1 MDVALISLCD
11 NFGGCCII
19 DIGVEDFSQSLNT
32 VLIAGLINSVVS
44 NSSRLST
51 ASQRLRDTRQDASKA
66 ELIHKQAENRG
77 KRALDFELRKLEMEI
92 KSREFEYRRRLE
104 LSRIEVI
111 EAKDTAELAE
121 FEAPMAKQELTE
133 LLQDANER
141 IVSPAAVLQVNTK
154 VDKDVKRSLQ
164 PLLEE
169 IEQRQYSIKICLR
182 LQVVIFLIDAPT
194 QRYPTQ
200 QQTNLLSPFG
210 STALLNTLVATME
223 KTGISHDLPAVEI
236 QKFDGSPQSFP
247 IFRRRFYHMIQS
259 KPIDEDVAP
268 FSVLEGPPLEAV
280 KRYEIVTDDIT

>member
-1 MDVALISLCD
+1 
-11 NFGGCCII
+11 
-19 DIGVEDFSQSLNT
+19 
-32 VLIAGLINSVVS
+32 
-44 NSSRLST
+44 
-51 ASQRLRDTRQDASKA
+51 
-66 ELIHKQAENRG
+66 
-77 KRALDFELRKLEMEI
+77 MEI

-141 IVSPAAVLQVNTK
+141 TVSPAAVLQVNTK

-247 IFRRRFYHMIQS
+247 IFRQRFYHMIQS

-280 KRYEIVTDDIT
+280 KRYEIVTDDITWEFALLDHRYGWPCQIMRACVDSLTKGPIMASNNIKEELQKFADEAHVMFDIL